1 MTIIYVVFA
10 VLQIILFF
18 KVWGMTNNVKK
29 MKDIVSKHAERS
41 YYDVLLLKLKGCDAE
56 ADELYVDMFYR
67 ECIDVYM
74 DIISLYIGSR
84 RIQEWHNRYGE
95 IKARYEDKLKDG
107 SVNFARLEN
116 LPDVERIL
124 LSKV

>member
-1 MTIIYVVFA
+1 MITFLTIIYVVFA

-41 YYDVLLLKLKGCDAE
+41 YYDVLLLKLK
-56 ADELYVDMFYR
+56 
-67 ECIDVYM
+67 
-74 DIISLYIGSR
+74 
-84 RIQEWHNRYGE
+84 
-95 IKARYEDKLKDG
+95 DG